1 MIIEIFKAVVLGVV
15 EGVTE
20 FLPISSTGHLIIVNQ
35 WLAFD
40 ELFTKMFDVVI
51 QLGAILAVVVYF
63 RDRLWPFD
71 KTPIRKEETLD
82 IWKKTVVG
90 VLPALVLGSLFGS
103 AIQDYLFNPTVVA
116 VMLIVG
122 GFLLIFV
129 EWKGLSHRI
138 SSIKEI
144 PYSTVF
150 LIGLAQCLAMIPGTS
165 RSASTIIGGMFFGLS
180 RVTAAEFSFF
190 LAIPTMAAASAYSL
204 LKIGF
209 SMSFQEAIVL
219 SVGFIISFLV
229 AMGVI
234 RVFLEYI
241 QKNNFRVFGYYR
253 IILGVVV
260 LLYFAGI

>member
-1 MIIEIFKAVVLGVV
+1 MISELFKAVVLGVV

-63 RDRLWPFD
+63 WDRLWPFD
-71 KTPIRKEETLD
+71 KTPIKREETLD
-82 IWKKTVVG
+82 IWKKAVVG
-90 VLPALVLGSLFGS
+90 VLPALVLGFLFGGI
-103 AIQDYLFNPTVVA
+103 IQEYLFNPTVVA

-122 GFLLIFV
+122 GILLLFV
-129 EWKGLSHRI
+129 EWRGFTHRI
-138 SSIKEI
+138 SSVKEMS
-144 PYSTVF
+144 YSTV
-150 LIGLAQCLAMIPGTS
+150 LLVGLAQCLAMIPGTS

-190 LAIPTMAAASAYSL
+190 LAIPTMVAASVYSL

-209 SMSFQEAIVL
+209 SMSLQEATVL
-219 SVGFIISFLV
+219 LVGFTVSFFV

-253 IILGVVV
+253 IILGVIV
-260 LLYFAGI
+260 LLYFAGR